1 LGLYNFIPIAA
12 DQTVSVMALPDSFS
26 TMRSVMTHDI
36 QSSKEPDESTAI
48 ALTKGR
54 KWHEMF

>member
-36 QSSKEPDESTAI
+36 QSSKEPDESTPF
-48 ALTKGR
+48 ALTKGM
-54 KWHEMF
+54 ETA